1 MKTILVIEDH
11 LGIRELV
18 QEYLEAQGYRVLTAN
33 NGKQGLYTARYEH
46 PHLILLDI
54 MMPEMDGYAFIRNY
68 RKESEVPIILITAKL
83 EEVDKVVGLELGADD
98 YITKPFGMAELLARV
113 RAVLRRSEQTKQ
125 NKPNTVLTVGH
136 LSMDT
141 ETHWVRLAGQKVELT
156 PSEFVLLGVLMQ
168 YPGRVF
174 RRIDLLEH
182 LQEDPAGEIGSERTI
197 DVHIRNLRAKLEP
210 EGHKPKYI
218 QTVFGVGYR
227 LGEG

>member
-11 LGIRELV
+11 AGIRELV
-18 QEYLEAQGYRVLTAN
+18 QEYLEAQGYKVLTAN
-33 NGKQGLYTARYEH
+33 NGKQGLYTARYET

-54 MMPEMDGYAFIRNY
+54 MMPEMDGYTFIRNY

-125 NKPNTVLTVGH
+125 NTVLTVGD
-136 LSMDT
+136 LSMDKSA
-141 ETHWVRLAGQKVELT
+141 HWVKLAGQKVELT
-156 PSEFVLLGVLMQ
+156 PSEFLLLSIFMQ

-182 LQEDPAGEIGSERTI
+182 LQEDLTGEIGSERTI
-197 DVHIRNLRAKLEP
+197 DVHIRNIRAKLEL
-210 EGHKPKYI
+210 ESSKPKYI